1 MRLPIRYQYMV
12 PLVTVAIVSLAA
24 ISAVHAWLTTARTRE
39 RVERQLQGVAAV
51 LVDSGFPLTPKVLD
65 QMSELAGAEFVLASD
80 SGEWLSSSLSA
91 EQKIEWPQLAEVADD
106 ADEVTLGPMLI
117 VADRPYYYSSLE
129 LADRRGGSAPQV
141 LHMLFPQDEFNTA
154 WRAMFLPP
162 LAIGAVA
169 IAAVMLATGLVT
181 ARINR
186 VLSRLGREVQRLADG
201 DFSAVEVP
209 KVNDETR
216 DLAVA
221 VNQTATRLAEYE
233 AETRRTEQM
242 RTLAILG
249 SGLAHEMRNAATGCR
264 MAIDLHSE
272 ECHASTNAAN
282 DGDDSLDM
290 ARRQLKLMERRLQKF
305 LRLGKETSGDHPADI
320 DLAELVGE
328 LVALVQPS
336 AFHSGIH
343 FDWQSPSV
351 PTIVHA
357 DAELLSQAVMNL
369 LLNAVDAAA
378 KRAATTSS
386 SGTVRAT
393 LSREGE
399 LVALT
404 IADSGD
410 GPPRAISKTLFE
422 PFVSDKPEGVG
433 LGLAVARQV
442 ADACGGSLEWTRE
455 ADETRFTLR
464 LPAVKE
470 VMVHV

>member
-1 MRLPIRYQYMV
+1 MV
-12 PLVTVAIVSLAA
+12 PLVTVAVVSLAA

-51 LVDSGFPLTPKVLD
+51 LVDSGFPLTKKVLD
-65 QMSELAGAEFVLASD
+65 QMSELASAEFVLTSD
-80 SGEWLSSSLSA
+80 SGEWLSSSLATEHS
-91 EQKIEWPQLAEVADD
+91 IDWPQLSEVADV
-106 ADEVTLGPMLI
+106 ANEVTLGPRI
-117 VADRPYYYSSLE
+117 VVGDRPYYYSSLE
-129 LADRRGGSAPQV
+129 LADRRGGSGPQV

-162 LAIGAVA
+162 LAIGAAA
-169 IAAVMLATGLVT
+169 IAAVMLTTGLVT

-186 VLSRLGREVQRLADG
+186 VLSRLGRDVQRLADG
-201 DFSAVEVP
+201 NFSAAHVP
-209 KVNDETR
+209 EIDDETR

-264 MAIDLHSE
+264 MAIDLHDE
-272 ECHASTNAAN
+272 ECHAS
-282 DGDDSLDM
+282 GSDDSLDM

-305 LRLGKETSGDHPADI
+305 LRLGKATTDDHPADI

-328 LVALVQPS
+328 LAALVRPS
-336 AFHSGIH
+336 ASHAGLQFE
-343 FDWQSPSV
+343 WQP
-351 PTIVHA
+351 PMERAIVHA
-357 DAELLSQAVMNL
+357 DAEQLSQAVMNL

-386 SGTVRAT
+386 TGTVRAT

-399 LVALT
+399 LLALT

-410 GPPRAISKTLFE
+410 GPPVDISESLFE

-442 ADACGGSLEWTRE
+442 ADACGGSLEWTRDAE
-455 ADETRFTLR
+455 ETRFTLR

-470 VMVHV
+470 VMIHV